1 MSLKKY
7 QTKQIKRYQSG
18 KILFMGLNS
27 KKIWLILSTP
37 NITALKKQLL
47 KNNVVNKQIYLINN
61 YKKKFFETKIINSF
75 IKTIAIQ
82 LESLEQCGP
91 LIDLLKKKTNSVPKY
106 FFYNKSIYDYTF
118 FCNCQKK
125 KDIKNLFLPIK
136 IKNFNTKI
144 LFNLFKTITYNKC

>member
-1 MSLKKY
+1 MINTKHSQYNCFKK
-7 QTKQIKRYQSG
+7 
-18 KILFMGLNS
+18 
-27 KKIWLILSTP
+27 
-37 NITALKKQLL
+37 TAL